1 MLCNAKYRVVSS
13 GIFSAEFLQGLKPL
27 EIISRRL
34 GLRPKPS
41 KETYLPGGP
50 VYFMRGSQTRGSKP
64 RAVSYEAHHAF
75 VTGCGVKSVRM
86 LAFHTADGRR
96 QLYDSAR

>member
-13 GIFSAEFLQGLKPL
+13 GIFSAEFLQGLK
-27 EIISRRL
+27 
-34 GLRPKPS
+34 PKPS